1 MTHDVVAA
9 IDPANDEPR
18 LLERIHHLAAPH
30 RGNWWHQAT
39 SRTVIV
45 SSSGTPNSANQP
57 SSASRRSAT
66 ASSGVCPSPLAPPPG
81 SDAWADHQPVSSCST
96 VYGTCTT
103 RSTKRFYLRLILW
116 VPRISSSQATRRYSL
131 IMPSARIRIVGCHA
145 DHELADR
152 GRRRRPSGTSPAGV
166 APLARDDVHRAV
178 RRLHGFPRRLR
189 HPGCRG
195 SGVRR
200 PAQLTDLVMWAACP
214 PGEHGLRGGKWDHV
228 GGPWRGER
236 S

>member
-1 MTHDVVAA
+1 MAHDVVAA
-9 IDPANDEPR
+9 IDPADDESR
-18 LLERIHHLAAPH
+18 LLERVHHLAAPH
-30 RGNWWHQAT
+30 REELVASGYVADGNRQLVWN
-39 SRTVIV
+39 
-45 SSSGTPNSANQP
+45 PNSANQP

-103 RSTKRFYLRLILW
+103 RSAKGFYLRLILW

-152 GRRRRPSGTSPAGV
+152 GRRRRPSGTSPAGI

-178 RRLHGFPRRLR
+178 RWLHGFPV
-189 HPGCRG
+189 G
-195 SGVRR
+195 SVIGDAAALAYDD
-200 PAQLTDLVMWAACP
+200 PPQLTDLVMWAARP

>member
-1 MTHDVVAA
+1 MAHDVVAA
-9 IDPANDEPR
+9 IDPADDESR
-18 LLERIHHLAAPH
+18 LLQRIHHLAAPH
-30 RGNWWHQAT
+30 RGNWWHKAT

-96 VYGTCTT
+96 VHGTCTT
-103 RSTKRFYLRLILW
+103 RSTKGFYLRLILW

-152 GRRRRPSGTSPAGV
+152 GRRRRPSGTPPGGGSPAC
-166 APLARDDVHRAV
+166 ARRCSSCCTPTARVPSSTPSSGR
-178 RRLHGFPRRLR
+178 
-189 HPGCRG
+189 RG
-195 SGVRR
+195 SGGRR
-200 PAQLTDLVMWAACP
+200 PAQLAGLVMWAACL